1 MDTQP
6 TCLTQPTTDRQND
19 GKTHKWL
26 LWKKLQS
33 VLRLFIIAYCSS
45 VDCLYSTSLWTSP
58 LSLSFASK
66 ICLFKIC
73 YSGWSLGGKH
83 LHRLLIVIRL
93 GKESE
98 RLFISGSIA
107 SGKTPFMCR
116 EPRVRRSVIIEFP
129 GIKLDDLPL
138 FSLTII
144 NRYTR
149 QRNPNHCNEF
159 RLPCARN
166 GPSTSIL

>member
-1 MDTQP
+1 MASM
-6 TCLTQPTTDRQND
+6 
-19 GKTHKWL
+19 
-26 LWKKLQS
+26 KKFTICFAFVYYSILFKCW
-33 VLRLFIIAYCSS
+33 LFIQYK
-45 VDCLYSTSLWTSP
+45 P
-58 LSLSFASK
+58 LNSLSFASK

-73 YSGWSLGGKH
+73 SSGWSLGGKH

-107 SGKTPFMCR
+107 SGKTPFTCR

>member
-1 MDTQP
+1 MASMKKFTICFAFVYYSILFKCWLFIQYKP
-6 TCLTQPTTDRQND
+6 LNKSIIIVLCLENMSFQN
-19 GKTHKWL
+19 L
-26 LWKKLQS
+26 F
-33 VLRLFIIAYCSS
+33 LRLI
-45 VDCLYSTSLWTSP
+45 V
-58 LSLSFASK
+58 
-66 ICLFKIC
+66 
-73 YSGWSLGGKH
+73 GGKH

-107 SGKTPFMCR
+107 SGKTPFTCR
-116 EPRVRRSVIIEFP
+116 ETRVRRSVIIEFP

>member
-1 MDTQP
+1 MASMKKFTICFAFVYYSILFKCWLFIQYKP
-6 TCLTQPTTDRQND
+6 LNKSIIIVLCLENMSFQN
-19 GKTHKWL
+19 L
-26 LWKKLQS
+26 F
-33 VLRLFIIAYCSS
+33 LRLIVRWEAPAPALNS
-45 VDCLYSTSLWTSP
+45 D
-58 LSLSFASK
+58 K
-66 ICLFKIC
+66 I
-73 YSGWSLGGKH
+73 GEG
-83 LHRLLIVIRL
+83 IR
-93 GKESE
+93 KVVYF
-98 RLFISGSIA
+98 RQHIA

-129 GIKLDDLPL
+129 GIKLDDLSF